1 MREGPVE
8 VITCSWGA
16 RKASVSKSFIGN
28 KTVIKAGGKKITL
41 PDDVE
46 KTKVTQEQNEMTAG
60 RMFLILLLAI
70 TIFGLVLAIPLYFA
84 GKKKRMTMAIKT
96 KTGDTLMVAAS
107 NNYEWGL
114 LAKYAGVGAFD

>member
-1 MREGPVE
+1 ME

-16 RKASVSKSFIGN
+16 RSASASKSFIGN
-28 KTVIKAGGKKITL
+28 KTVIKAGGRKITL

-46 KTKVTQEQNEMTAG
+46 KTKVTQEQKEMTGG
-60 RMFLILLLAI
+60 RAFLIVLLAI
-70 TIFGLVLAIPLYFA
+70 TVLGLVLAIPLYFA

-96 KTGDTLMVAAS
+96 KTGDTLMVATD

-114 LAKYAGVGAFD
+114 LSKYAGLGTFD